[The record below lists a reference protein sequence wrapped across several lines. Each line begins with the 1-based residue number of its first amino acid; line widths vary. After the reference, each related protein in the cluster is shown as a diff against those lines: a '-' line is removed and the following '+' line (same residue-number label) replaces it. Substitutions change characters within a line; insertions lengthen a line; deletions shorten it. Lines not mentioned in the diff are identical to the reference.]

1 MPNQRSQVGY
11 GQTHALS
18 FGLEPLMCL
27 VWRVQNKRQ
36 PSLGTCRLSL
46 EHVYLHGL
54 EMSVQ
59 NNTALGKQRDTC

>member
-1 MPNQRSQVGY
+1 MAAHMHSP
-11 GQTHALS
+11 L
-18 FGLEPLMCL
+18 GLEPLMGL

-46 EHVYLHGL
+46 EHVSLHGL

-59 NNTALGKQRDTC
+59 NNTALGK